1 MFGRNTGKGKQRLE
15 GDFWK
20 ERKKETK
27 KNECKNDMPC
37 YSRNSVRKPGETQS
51 PWRWEYPLGVCVPH
65 SHTEVKLCY
74 PAFTAFTQFTLA
86 AMDIVQLDA
95 GVAECAQALSAVL
108 LRASEA
114 GMAKWPSLGK
124 YYHLTANTGCELYPK
139 EASLYA
145 GKTGILNE
153 QLGEIPSALHVE

>member
-1 MFGRNTGKGKQRLE
+1 
-15 GDFWK
+15 
-20 ERKKETK
+20 
-27 KNECKNDMPC
+27 
-37 YSRNSVRKPGETQS
+37 
-51 PWRWEYPLGVCVPH
+51 
-65 SHTEVKLCY
+65 
-74 PAFTAFTQFTLA
+74 
-86 AMDIVQLDA
+86 MDIVQLDT

-124 YYHLTANTGCELYPK
+124 YYHLTVNTGCELYPK

-153 QLGEIPSALHVE
+153 QLGEIPLALHVE